1 VGEEKDQSSLGS
13 STTTKQK
20 EEKRPSYGRKVVKK
34 G

>member
-1 VGEEKDQSSLGS
+1 LGS